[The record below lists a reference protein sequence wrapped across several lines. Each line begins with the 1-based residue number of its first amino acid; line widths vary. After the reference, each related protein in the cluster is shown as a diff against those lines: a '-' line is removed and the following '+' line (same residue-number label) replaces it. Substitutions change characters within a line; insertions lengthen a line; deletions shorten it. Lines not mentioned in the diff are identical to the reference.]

1 VRAEDSTLPGGRRR
15 LRTRRRGVG
24 GSCRGHSNLALHRR
38 VVAPDGDPQRGAA
51 CVGKTADESKLAD
64 LRRAAQDFHPG
75 MACDIVRAYHF
86 GPRFLVEL
94 EMVMDASTPLKTS
107 HDVGMELQ
115 REVEARDDVERCFV
129 HVSGPCRRSSTWA
142 LAD

>member
-1 VRAEDSTLPGGRRR
+1 
-15 LRTRRRGVG
+15 
-24 GSCRGHSNLALHRR
+24 
-38 VVAPDGDPQRGAA
+38 
-51 CVGKTADESKLAD
+51 
-64 LRRAAQDFHPG
+64 

-129 HVSGPCRRSSTWA
+129 HVDYLERDYDEHDADSWKLRSLNPA
-142 LAD
+142 V